1 VRFLQHQNQGLRS
14 LCSLNPWRISFYASG
29 VGKPAARQGC
39 KEMSPEWSE
48 ATLRVLVGFECAPR
62 EGCEDN
68 LDSSVP
74 RPNVS

>member
-1 VRFLQHQNQGLRS
+1 
-14 LCSLNPWRISFYASG
+14 

-68 LDSSVP
+68 LDRCVP
-74 RPNVS
+74 NF